1 MVCYFR
7 LTNQRLNLMR
17 DPNIDRYLHEMA
29 MLFQNL
35 GKDSTPQQRVDAK
48 LEEWKY
54 LGMIADIDAE
64 YAQRL
69 GYA

>member
-1 MVCYFR
+1 MVYYFR
-7 LTNQRLNLMR
+7 LTNQRFNLMR